1 MDPEKLIGI
10 QHQMRE
16 NNQELQD
23 FLKDLDSW
31 EKDIKVKDKNLKTN
45 DKDKKEVIFYFPERS
60 NVNSKNIF

>member
-31 EKDIKVKDKNLKTN
+31 EKDIKAKDETLKTS
-45 DKDKKEVIFYFPERS
+45 KDEVMKGVTIIITNE
-60 NVNSKNIF
+60 NA